1 MILSTSMGPQKKQ
14 DTSSSSTDLSKIQKD
29 IQKLSKVTKK
39 LQTNYKLMSK
49 SLEDI
54 KNSIEVLT
62 KTVQSNKDSIDNLP
76 SEIENTTNEDLSRLS
91 ENIYGERVKIDKE
104 NFIPALKIIL
114 KELKNDEKKEYVDI
128 KTVKKEFMKRYYLE
142 FDADFDQWLLESYWS
157 NEIDLIS
164 GISDYAVRDIYDNV
178 YHHIKF

>member
-1 MILSTSMGPQKKQ
+1 MGPQKKQ
-14 DTSSSSTDLSKIQKD
+14 DTTSSSNNISKIQKD

-49 SLEDI
+49 SLKDL
-54 KNSIEVLT
+54 KNSIELLT
-62 KTVQSNKDSIDNLP
+62 KTVQSNKDVIDNLP
-76 SEIENTTNEDLSRLS
+76 AELETTTNEVLSLLS
-91 ENIYGERVKIDKE
+91 DNIHGERVKIDKE

-114 KELKNDEKKEYVDI
+114 KDLKNEEEKEYVDI
-128 KTVKKEFMKRYYLE
+128 KTVKKGFMKRYYLE
-142 FDADFDQWLLESYWS
+142 FDANFDQWLLESYWS
-157 NEIDLIS
+157 NEIELIS